1 MQLYSGPLSLFTA
14 KVRIAL
20 DEKDIDYE
28 RIEVGWSLASR
39 YEPHHPE
46 VARRNPKKQV
56 PVLVD
61 CERGRGGAVSGAAG
75 RPRCGATRARAQLA
89 SHYAWLDAELGD
101 RTWFCGDAFT
111 FADVALFVMIRAASG
126 LGAGPAAERRDSRRG
141 TTVRSLGPPCSA
153 RSTR

>member
-61 CERGRGGAVSGAAG
+61 GDVSVYDSTLIFELLEDARPEPPLLPRDVAA
-75 RPRCGATRARAQLA
+75 RAR
-89 SHYAWLDAELGD
+89 SSF
-101 RTWFCGDAFT
+101 RTT
-111 FADVALFVMIRAASG
+111 
-126 LGAGPAAERRDSRRG
+126 RG
-141 TTVRSLGPPCSA
+141 
-153 RSTR
+153 STRSSAIAPGSVATPSRSRTSRSS